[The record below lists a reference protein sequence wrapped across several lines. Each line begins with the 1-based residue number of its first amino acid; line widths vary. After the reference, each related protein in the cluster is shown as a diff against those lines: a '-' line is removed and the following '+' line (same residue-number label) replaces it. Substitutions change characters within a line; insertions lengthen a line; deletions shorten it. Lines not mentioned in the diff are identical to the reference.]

1 MGLLLISSVTTIFS
15 WNLNYIIYF
24 KTLHRIQC
32 FLFIG
37 HVQYLS
43 KTQIIKFIFT
53 HIFTLS
59 DVMELYVST
68 ILNTSCLDV

>member
-32 FLFIG
+32 FIG

-43 KTQIIKFIFT
+43 KTQIIKFSFT
-53 HIFTLS
+53 HSIS